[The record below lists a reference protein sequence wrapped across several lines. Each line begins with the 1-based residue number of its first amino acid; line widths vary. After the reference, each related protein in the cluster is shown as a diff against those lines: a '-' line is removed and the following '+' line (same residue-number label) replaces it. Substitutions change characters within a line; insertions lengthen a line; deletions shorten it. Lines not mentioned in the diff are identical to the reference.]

1 MSDGIDDPLGL
12 TGLYIPN
19 PAETGCNPENVVL
32 NTEEDFS
39 QVFITEVKMDEENY
53 VALENKID
61 DAILLLSTMKQA
73 NGMCANF
80 ALEAQKIF
88 PDFGGV
94 PIGYY
99 SRFPSATRFSVAFES
114 LTNAMIALIAAAAAA
129 IITLIYKLYK
139 WITGSGDDDDTPTI
153 ANIEKKFEQ
162 QAELVSVVDSAVK
175 DVSNDVLEADR
186 LLKGKRLEVISDS
199 GKVYQCLSFQT
210 FIDNNLTDENR
221 YAKIKQYLEFRDPLL
236 RDILNKGTYSQTCYA
251 AAEIVEQLTRL
262 LVEKSKIIDEV
273 LVADSTVFDPAS
285 PVTNKYKLSKFE
297 DTTTVH
303 FMSKQCTLK
312 DISDILHEAKSKLH
326 TGSEGYSNIPFDRFM
341 TTIYNLFE
349 DKKFEKFCKV
359 LAKATVL
366 LDDYKEKL
374 EKFEKF
380 AKNISSDGMPGAPTD
395 GVGEGLRA
403 ALRVIRS
410 DVTAM
415 AFIIANLNEFMM
427 KTIDLY
433 KTCTSV
439 CEEVIVKLTSE
450 LHRNKQ
456 EIPEGW
462 HEIMMAVKVRRADMV
477 KAHREARG
485 K

>member
-99 SRFPSATRFSVAFES
+99 SRFPSATRFNVALES
-114 LTNAMIALIAAAAAA
+114 LTGKMMGLIAAGIAA
-129 IITLIYKLYK
+129 IIILIYKLFK
-139 WITGSGDDDDTPTI
+139 WIVGGSSDDDVTVADVKESY
-153 ANIEKKFEQ
+153 EKKEETIGKM
-162 QAELVSVVDSAVK
+162 ADGVNDTAK
-175 DVSNDVLEADR
+175 DITDADK
-186 LLKGKRLEVISDS
+186 LLRDKKLEVISDS
-199 GKVYQCLSFQT
+199 GKVYQCTSFQI

-221 YAKIKQYLEFRDPLL
+221 YAKLKNFLEFRDPFL
-236 RDILNKGTYSQTCYA
+236 RDILNKGTYSETCYA
-251 AAEIVEQLTRL
+251 ANDVVEQLLRL
-262 LVEKSKIIDEV
+262 LREKGKLIDEV
-273 LVADSTVFDPAS
+273 LVADSTLFDPATAG
-285 PVTNKYKLSKFE
+285 VNKLKLKKLESKNAI
-297 DTTTVH
+297 H
-303 FMSKQCTLK
+303 FMSKQRDLQE
-312 DISDILHEAKSKLH
+312 ISDFVHEAKSKLH
-326 TGSEGYSNIPFDRFM
+326 NSTGYSNIPFDRFM
-341 TTIYNLFE
+341 STIYNIVD
-349 DKKFEKFCKV
+349 DKKIEKFCK
-359 LAKATVL
+359 TVPASAEL
-366 LDDYKEKL
+366 LDEFRKKL

-380 AKNISSDGMPGAPTD
+380 AKNISTDGMPGAPTD

-403 ALRVIRS
+403 ALRAIRA
-410 DVTAM
+410 DVTSL
-415 AFIIANLNEFMM
+415 AFLVANLSEYVRRVME
-427 KTIDLY
+427 LY
-433 KTCTSV
+433 NVCTSV
-439 CEEVIVKLTSE
+439 AEEVIVKLTSE

-462 HEIMMAVKVRRADMV
+462 HEIMMAVKIRRADMV
-477 KAHREARG
+477 KAHRASRD